1 MTGFST
7 SELALLLYQAAQ
19 DKNRWPALVAALQE
33 TANPFDDDAIY
44 QNPVA
49 RRELLEQL
57 LPHIRQALDM
67 ADRFES
73 QAVSQNLLDRTLE
86 MLPMGVA
93 LLDDRLNIIMLN
105 QQADRTLAEHE
116 MLANHDGHFRI
127 NNREQHK
134 LLHHYIA
141 QSLKEGSSHALMLC
155 PGDPRSVSLLVCPA
169 DLVKDRDDNDPPA
182 VTLFL
187 SNPDFQSLIDEQT
200 LIDLYQLS
208 AAEADLTR
216 DLIHGYDLRSIAQ
229 RRQVSEQTV
238 RTQLKSVFRKTET
251 ARQAELVSLVLSGL
265 APLRG
270 RESVTENVA
279 DEIGEVTG
287 LRYCKGAH
295 GQRLCF
301 AEYGDPQGVAVMF
314 CHSVRGSRLEVP
326 GGDSVLR
333 DMHIRLIIVERPG
346 YGESETLTERTVD
359 DLAEDMRCLADH
371 LELPQFHL
379 LGYSLGGFLALHC
392 AARLGDRVSRLGLVS
407 SLAPPGGEAGKPLKG
422 MMRLAV
428 ALADKA
434 PGLAETVLDHMART
448 ILKNPRRHLGSSVDR
463 KLLAEPDHQE
473 RYLLAL
479 RESCRQG
486 SMGFVQDL
494 QAVAR
499 TPLPEPSS
507 LTLPVYLW
515 HGEQDGQVPA
525 DQAIQL
531 DRWLTNS
538 ELTLLPDGGHFF
550 IYSRWPQILA
560 SFVAE

>member
-7 SELALLLYQAAQ
+7 SDLALLLYQAAQ
-19 DKNRWPALVAALQE
+19 DKNRWPVLVAALQE

-44 QNPVA
+44 RNPAA
-49 RRELLEQL
+49 RRELLDQL
-57 LPHIRQALDM
+57 LPHISQALDM

-93 LLDDRLNIIMLN
+93 LLDDELNIIMLN

-116 MLANHDGHFRI
+116 MLANHDGHFKI

-134 LLHHYIA
+134 LLHHYIER
-141 QSLKEGSSHALMLC
+141 SLEDGSSHALMLS
-155 PGDPRSVSLLVCPA
+155 PGNPRSVSLLVCPA

-200 LIDLYQLS
+200 LTDLYRLS
-208 AAEADLTR
+208 AAEAELTR

-229 RRQVSEQTV
+229 RRQVSELTV
-238 RTQLKSVFRKTET
+238 RTQLKSIFRKTET

-270 RESVTENVA
+270 RESVTAKVA
-279 DEIGEVTG
+279 DDIGESTG

-333 DMHIRLIIVERPG
+333 DMHIRLIIQ
-346 YGESETLTERTVD
+346 S
-359 DLAEDMRCLADH
+359 
-371 LELPQFHL
+371 
-379 LGYSLGGFLALHC
+379 AL
-392 AARLGDRVSRLGLVS
+392 VMV
-407 SLAPPGGEAGKPLKG
+407 
-422 MMRLAV
+422 
-428 ALADKA
+428 
-434 PGLAETVLDHMART
+434 
-448 ILKNPRRHLGSSVDR
+448 IRRHLTNGLWMTWPRTCGAWPIIWSYRNSICLVTR
-463 KLLAEPDHQE
+463 WVASWP
-473 RYLLAL
+473 
-479 RESCRQG
+479 CT
-486 SMGFVQDL
+486 VQ
-494 QAVAR
+494 
-499 TPLPEPSS
+499 P
-507 LTLPVYLW
+507 
-515 HGEQDGQVPA
+515 G
-525 DQAIQL
+525 
-531 DRWLTNS
+531 
-538 ELTLLPDGGHFF
+538 
-550 IYSRWPQILA
+550 
-560 SFVAE
+560 